1 MVGRRI
7 MKTIA
12 ALLSL
17 IFSLTLFASTGE
29 TQSFR
34 FDGLQ
39 RSNTLQL
46 QGSKTRTEYR
56 YEQRARTCYQ
66 QVIVGYQNVC
76 RRVQTGTRCTTRN
89 GQRVCTPVY
98 TNRCT
103 RRPIYRSQPYT
114 CYEQVRVAYEVFDYY
129 TNATVNFSFAPTP
142 AGITANEEI
151 KVTLNGEMLSTD
163 VRSSGKLILL
173 YNKQESSYMDNGTK
187 FINTNYF
194 VEFVDLEKA
203 RSALRGGITM
213 IEANEDEL
221 VFEAGSI
228 PNDVTYEYSL
238 NLTQKKLLARDVT
251 LYNSVLAQE
260 NIEIENQGSRSLI
273 KVKLDNLGINLG
285 KGSYAMTFRTG
296 LSLPTNRILNSR
308 DLPALKFDVARKL
321 KVKKNGEVEIR
332 SSIK

>member
-1 MVGRRI
+1 
-7 MKTIA
+7 MKSIA
-12 ALLSL
+12 GLLSL
-17 IFSLTLFASTGE
+17 MFSLTLFASTGE
-29 TQSFR
+29 TQTFR
-34 FDGLQ
+34 FDGSQ

-46 QGSKTRTEYR
+46 QGSKSHTEYR
-56 YEQRARTCYQ
+56 YEQRARTCYR

-76 RRVQTGTRCTTRN
+76 RNVQTGTRCTTRN
-89 GQRVCTPVY
+89 GQRTCTPVY
-98 TNRCT
+98 TRQCT

-142 AGITANEEI
+142 AGIAANEEI

-194 VEFVDLEKA
+194 VEFIDLEKA
-203 RSALRGGITM
+203 ISALRGGIQM
-213 IEANEDEL
+213 VEANEDEL
-221 VFEAGSI
+221 VFEAGAI
-228 PNDVTYEYSL
+228 PSDVSYDFSL
-238 NLTQKKLLARDVT
+238 NLVQKKFLARDIT
-251 LYNSVLAQE
+251 LYNAVLSQDKV
-260 NIEIENQGSRSLI
+260 EIENQGSRSVV
-273 KVKLDNLGINLG
+273 KVKLDKLGIKLG

-296 LSLPTNRILNSR
+296 LSLPTDRILNSR
-308 DLPALKFDVARKL
+308 DIPALKYDVARKL
-321 KVKKNGEVEIR
+321 KAKKNGEIEIR